1 MEMQDPYEEIKKAIK
16 NAIGSEGNVTK
27 IDFEGPEVV
36 IYSKNPKALT
46 GSNGKVVELAK
57 NLRKRIVVRP
67 DQSVLAEAEKAKE
80 LVKKI
85 VPEEAGIGEIKF
97 DEVFNEIIIEAEKPG
112 LVIGK
117 EGAMLNEIRAKVGWI
132 PRVVRVSPIKST
144 IVENIRILQFKKGD
158 EIKEFLRKVGRKIHR
173 PNLMK
178 TQWVRLSLFGGFRE
192 VGRSALYLHTPESK
206 VLIDCGVNVAASEPE
221 QMYPYLNLPEF
232 RLQELDGVIITHAH
246 LDHSGFLPY
255 LFFMGYD
262 GPVYCTPPTRDLMY
276 LLQWDY
282 LDVLEREGKSLPYT
296 RNDIKKVVRHTI
308 ALDYNEITDISPD
321 MRLTLHNAG
330 HILGSAI
337 AHFHIKEGIYNL
349 AYTGDI
355 KFSHSRLF
363 EPADTVFPRIETLI
377 IESTYGGN
385 ADVQQSRIKAEEDL
399 ITKINE
405 TTARGGKVL
414 IPVFAVGRAQ
424 EILLVLEAY
433 RREGKLQEV
442 PVHLDGMIWEAT
454 GIHTTYPTYLNKVI
468 QGQILHKGENPFLS
482 DMFRKVNGNVE
493 RQEIIDGEPSVI
505 LATSGM
511 LSGGP
516 AIEYFK
522 QFAEDAKNTL
532 IFVGY
537 QAEGSF
543 GRRVQKG
550 WKEIAMKDDGGKT
563 KTINVNMEIFTLD
576 GFSGHSDRNQLIN
589 YVKRLSQK
597 PERVI
602 TAHGEAIKC
611 ADLASTLHKLL
622 RIETKSPQ
630 NLEVLRIK

>member
-1 MEMQDPYEEIKKAIK
+1 MEIVDPFEEIKKAIK
-16 NAIGSEGNVTK
+16 QAIGSEGHVTK

-36 IYSKNPKALT
+36 IYSKNPRVLT
-46 GSNGKVVELAK
+46 QGNGIVVELAK
-57 NLRKRIVVRP
+57 SLRKRIVVRP
-67 DQSVLAEAEKAKE
+67 DPSVLVEQEKAIE

-97 DEVFNEIIIEAEKPG
+97 DEVFNEIIIEANKPG

-117 EGAMLNEIRAKVGWI
+117 EGAMLNEIRAKVGWV
-132 PRVVRVSPIKST
+132 PRVVRMPPISST

-158 EIKEFLRKVGRKIHR
+158 EIKDFLRKVGRRIHR
-173 PNLMK
+173 PMLAK
-178 TQWVRLSLFGGFRE
+178 TQWVRLSLLGGFRE
-192 VGRSALYLHTPESK
+192 VGRSGLYLHTPESK

-221 QMYPYLNLPEF
+221 QMYPYLGVPEF
-232 RLQELDGVIITHAH
+232 KLQELDGVIISHAH

-255 LFFMGYD
+255 LFFMGYE

-296 RNDIKKVVRHTI
+296 RNDVKKVVRHTI
-308 ALDYNEITDISPD
+308 ALDYNEITDIAPD
-321 MRLTLHNAG
+321 VRLTLHNAG
-330 HILGSAI
+330 HILGSSI
-337 AHFHIKEGIYNL
+337 THLHIKEGVYNL
-349 AYTGDI
+349 AYTGDM

-363 EPADTVFPRIETLI
+363 EPANTVFPRLETLI
-377 IESTYGGN
+377 MESTYGGN
-385 ADVQQSRIKAEEDL
+385 NDVQQSRAKAEEDV
-399 ITKINE
+399 INKINE
-405 TTARGGKVL
+405 TISRGGKVL

-424 EILLVLEAY
+424 ELLLVLEAY
-433 RREGKLQEV
+433 RREGKMV
-442 PVHLDGMIWEAT
+442 DIPVHLDGMIWEAT
-454 GIHTTYPTYLNKVI
+454 GIHTTYPIYLNKII
-468 QGQILHKGENPFLS
+468 QGQILHKGENPFLN
-482 DMFRKVNGNVE
+482 DMFRRVSGNVK
-493 RQEIIDGEPSVI
+493 RQEIMDGEPSVI

-511 LSGGP
+511 LAGGP

-522 QFAEDAKNTL
+522 HFAEDAKNTL

-537 QAEGSF
+537 QAEGSL
-543 GRRVQKG
+543 GRRIQKG
-550 WKEIAMKDDGGKT
+550 WKEIPMKEEGGKT
-563 KTINVNMEIFTLD
+563 KTVNSNMEIFTLD

-597 PERVI
+597 PERII
-602 TAHGEAIKC
+602 TAHGEGIKC

-622 RIETKSPQ
+622 KVETKSPQ